1 LTGTTEKTHRV
12 IRKNIGR
19 APLYSGQIQAVGPR
33 SCPSIEDKVIRFPNR
48 ETHQIYIEPEG
59 LDTTERYLNGLS
71 TSFPREVQGEIVATV
86 PGLESAQITKYGYA
100 IEYDYFPPRQL
111 NARLEVKKIKRLYLA
126 GQINGTTGYEEAGA
140 QGLMAG
146 INAALSVKGLQPRI
160 LPRSLAYIGVMIDDL
175 VLKGVEF
182 PYRIYTSRAESR
194 LFLRND
200 NSDIRLSGIGREL
213 GLLDKKRYQS
223 VLKKEKEIRSLREK
237 LKNTRWSIK
246 TLEEVLGESGE
257 RFQKSQSLDV
267 VLRRPGVTIGALL
280 KKGFRDV
287 AGVVSDSAIREVEMS
302 VKYEGYI
309 RRGEIETERL
319 KRLESVII
327 PKGIDFLALQNLA
340 AVSRER
346 LNEIRPRTLGQVAR
360 IPGMSSNDVSVIAIA
375 IEKLR
380 RSARVTP
387 K

>member
-1 LTGTTEKTHRV
+1 
-12 IRKNIGR
+12 
-19 APLYSGQIQAVGPR
+19 
-33 SCPSIEDKVIRFPNR
+33 
-48 ETHQIYIEPEG
+48 
-59 LDTTERYLNGLS
+59 
-71 TSFPREVQGEIVATV
+71 
-86 PGLESAQITKYGYA
+86 
-100 IEYDYFPPRQL
+100 
-111 NARLEVKKIKRLYLA
+111 
-126 GQINGTTGYEEAGA
+126 
-140 QGLMAG
+140 
-146 INAALSVKGLQPRI
+146 
-160 LPRSLAYIGVMIDDL
+160 
-175 VLKGVEF
+175 
-182 PYRIYTSRAESR
+182 
-194 LFLRND
+194 
-200 NSDIRLSGIGREL
+200 
-213 GLLDKKRYQS
+213 
-223 VLKKEKEIRSLREK
+223 LKKEKEIRSLREK